1 MNIFR
6 LPHKH
11 VKPETLAEYL
21 DGRLAGTAMARVD
34 QRLTS
39 CATCRDELDSLRTT
53 VSLLKQ
59 LPQVVPTRSFTMA
72 APPPQPALSLPSPL
86 FRMPQWVYAGAAS
99 VAAVVLAVL
108 ISADTTGALAT
119 KRLPVAQPAPRA
131 AQLERFRTVPERS
144 VTQAI
149 IQESVATEE
158 EKPAAPSPAVLS
170 GEQLVQ
176 AETAATDRE
185 ALPEALGVERDA
197 LPPVAAAAAAPPPG
211 DATGAALSA
220 QAPSPPEAGPLLPAT
235 PEAEAGRTVQT
246 TSRTTSVT
254 ETPPSLPPQ
263 ASQDATGWVW
273 RVSEVLA
280 AAALVAFLAGMIIRR
295 RRMRRGFWY

>member
-1 MNIFR
+1 
-6 LPHKH
+6 
-11 VKPETLAEYL
+11 
-21 DGRLAGTAMARVD
+21 
-34 QRLTS
+34 
-39 CATCRDELDSLRTT
+39 
-53 VSLLKQ
+53 
-59 LPQVVPTRSFTMA
+59 
-72 APPPQPALSLPSPL
+72 
-86 FRMPQWVYAGAAS
+86 
-99 VAAVVLAVL
+99 
-108 ISADTTGALAT
+108 
-119 KRLPVAQPAPRA
+119 
-131 AQLERFRTVPERS
+131 
-144 VTQAI
+144 
-149 IQESVATEE
+149 
-158 EKPAAPSPAVLS
+158 
-170 GEQLVQ
+170 GEQLLE
-176 AETAATDRE
+176 AETAATARE
-185 ALPEALGVERDA
+185 ALPEALGVEKGA
-197 LPPVAAAAAAPPPG
+197 PAPVAAAAAPPPG

>member
-21 DGRLAGTAMARVD
+21 DGRLAGTAMARAD
-34 QRLTS
+34 RRLTS

-53 VSLLKQ
+53 VSLLKG

-158 EKPAAPSPAVLS
+158 EKPAASSPAVLS

-197 LPPVAAAAAAPPPG
+197 LPPVAAAAAPPPPG
-211 DATGAALSA
+211 DAAAPLAA
-220 QAPSPPEAGPLLPAT
+220 QAPSPPEAGPSLPAT
-235 PEAEAGRTVQT
+235 AEAKAGRAVQT
-246 TSRTTSVT
+246 TPRTTSAT
-254 ETPPSLPPQ
+254 ETPPSLLPQ
-263 ASQDATGWVW
+263 TSQDATGWVW

>member
-197 LPPVAAAAAAPPPG
+197 LPPVAAAAAPPPPG
-211 DATGAALSA
+211 DAAAPLAA
-220 QAPSPPEAGPLLPAT
+220 QAPSPPEAGPSLPAT
-235 PEAEAGRTVQT
+235 AEAKAGRAVQT
-246 TSRTTSVT
+246 TPRTTSAT
-254 ETPPSLPPQ
+254 ETPPSLLPQ